1 MPRYS
6 AVAPAALPRTESS
19 AVRTTGTRPDPWP
32 GEAVEPAAEQ
42 AASVATA
49 RQATAA
55 IQIHVLKPKVSLL
68 SSAPLVLHR
77 ER

>member
-1 MPRYS
+1 MPHPGGI
-6 AVAPAALPRTESS
+6 APHRTVGGAHDGGAAGSL
-19 AVRTTGTRPDPWP
+19 P

-55 IQIHVLKPKVSLL
+55 IQMHVLKPKVSLL
-68 SSAPLVLHR
+68 SSAPLVSHR